1 MNGRPAMCRSMP
13 SPPAISAPRTLQ
25 RCSRTKPATGKSW
38 TAFLPAAG
46 VILRI
51 WPEPLCSSPPRSAT
65 TSPEPCS
72 SSTEAGCHARK
83 NMAREKITPIA
94 PAEKQTAD
102 KSQLGDPYQ
111 LQSLDRAVSVLDLLG
126 ESEGPLG
133 LADVCERM
141 DLHKSTAHRALMV
154 LERTGLIE
162 RTPENRF
169 RLGLKLYELGSRA
182 IEQIDLRARVQPWF
196 RRLSAQVGETVHLG
210 VLQKSKVVYLDKV
223 EPSNRRVW
231 LASRIGASNP
241 VYCTAMGKAML
252 AFLPPDSAAEIISR
266 IRFVRFTPRTL
277 CTPEALQRSLDRV
290 RRRGY
295 AIDDEE
301 VECGVRCIGAPILNE
316 SGYPIA
322 AVSVSGPSSRITQQ
336 SVPGIAEHLLR
347 CCHEISA
354 SLGTRER
361 RRTATHS

>member
-1 MNGRPAMCRSMP
+1 MARVKANS
-13 SPPAISAPRTLQ
+13 SA
-25 RCSRTKPATGKSW
+25 
-38 TAFLPAAG
+38 AADDS
-46 VILRI
+46 I
-51 WPEPLCSSPPRSAT
+51 T
-65 TSPEPCS
+65 
-72 SSTEAGCHARK
+72 ARK
-83 NMAREKITPIA
+83 
-94 PAEKQTAD
+94 AD
-102 KSQLGDPYQ
+102 GGSDPYQ

-182 IEQIDLRARVQPWF
+182 VEQIDLRARVQPWF
-196 RRLSAQVGETVHLG
+196 RRLSTQVGETVHLG

-252 AFLPPDSAAEIISR
+252 AFLPAETAAEIIGR
-266 IRFVRFTPRTL
+266 TRFVRFTPRTL

-301 VECGVRCIGAPILNE
+301 VECGVRCVGAPILNE
-316 SGYPIA
+316 SGFPIA

-336 SVPGIAEHLLR
+336 SVPGIAEHLMR
-347 CCHEISA
+347 CCREISA
-354 SLGTRER
+354 SLGTRDR
-361 RRTATHS
+361 RRTAHHSPFLNHYGT